1 MHSKLEEAERLLC
14 WQRLLVMGTEAVT
27 MERMDL
33 QALLELDS
41 VWLSN
46 SKMQMEDGVGGDD
59 KCKTYNRE
67 IRRMIDSFVKLGQS
81 VGAF

>member
-1 MHSKLEEAERLLC
+1 MRNKLEEAERLLC

-27 MERMDL
+27 MERIDL

-46 SKMQMEDGVGGDD
+46 SIELEDGVGGDD
-59 KCKTYNRE
+59 KCKAYSRE
-67 IRRMIDSFVKLGQS
+67 TRRMIDSFVEIGQS
-81 VGAF
+81 AGAF